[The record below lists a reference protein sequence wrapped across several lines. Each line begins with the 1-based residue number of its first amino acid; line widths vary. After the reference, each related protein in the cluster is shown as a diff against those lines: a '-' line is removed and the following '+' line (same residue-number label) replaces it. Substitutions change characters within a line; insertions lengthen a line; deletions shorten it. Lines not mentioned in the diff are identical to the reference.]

1 LKGDGSEGVL
11 LLLEYRTIRDKEVK
25 FLTGLS
31 EATRADGRIHAIFN
45 SVGTKTGR
53 FSCKDPN
60 LQNIPKLGKGLFRF
74 AVCFRRH
81 REGN

>member
-53 FSCKDPN
+53 FSYKDPN
-60 LQNIPKLGKGLFRF
+60 LQNSAKYPETR
-74 AVCFRRH
+74 
-81 REGN
+81 